1 MSMSFSSMKP
11 GTLLVG
17 MALVVLAAALALQ
30 AAEIVSGAWPT
41 LLPALLIAYSLP
53 FLAWGLWARRRSA
66 RIDAPWIADHASWI
80 GVPMLVCG
88 LVLNQTVTGVT
99 SRSVEPMSWS
109 VVTDSSTTSE
119 RVVLRFRDAPEHFVH
134 VVSEEL
140 ATYLRQSDKSE
151 VSAEF
156 EVIRDYGRVRGFRI
170 VRVDEVTNLRMEAAG
185 HNCVGRCTTS
195 PW

>member
-1 MSMSFSSMKP
+1 MSFSSMKP
-11 GTLLVG
+11 GTSLVAL
-17 MALVVLAAALALQ
+17 ALVVLAAGVALQ
-30 AAEIVSGAWPT
+30 AAAILSGGWPT
-41 LLPALLIAYSLP
+41 LLPVLLIAYSLP
-53 FLAWGLWARRRSA
+53 FLAWGLWARRRSG
-66 RIDAPWIADHASWI
+66 RIDAPWIAVHASWI
-80 GVPMLVCG
+80 GVPLLVCG
-88 LVLNQTVTGVT
+88 PALHQTMTGVT

-109 VVTDSSTTSE
+109 VVTDSSTRSE

-140 ATYLRQSDKSE
+140 ATYLRHSGASE

-170 VRVDEVTNLRMEAAG
+170 VRVDEVTVLRMEAAG
-185 HNCVGRCTTS
+185 HNCTGPCTTS